1 MTLGQN
7 IQNARKAKGMS
18 QETLAEKIG
27 VSRQALG
34 KWEKDTALPGLDNL
48 QALAAELGTG
58 VDALLGAQA
67 ESPAAPA
74 VTLDALR
81 NLLAARD
88 AEEKRRRRLWG
99 GAAGAA
105 FLVLA
110 GLLAGTALQYER
122 QIDALNQNY
131 AAIQASYAA
140 QQADLSAQISELQDA
155 VRMGEATVLDWR
167 WLPADKLHRDAAGSW
182 MPVQVQVTP
191 RTAAAGTSARLAVR
205 CGDDTQLYEMTAAP
219 DGSFAADG
227 IVFTVGSTYELSVQW
242 TVDGVTTNETL
253 GTVDFNDEMNEPQII
268 WGAVG
273 SSLDFGYS
281 VRRVGNKQY
290 RLTLT
295 CYPVEVQVDAPAWME
310 VAAVEV
316 DLRLNGDAGEPAATA
331 VLQCAESYS
340 YVGADRTG
348 GVWNGTFYDGAPAD
362 GWPYDGKEIPKY
374 VVRVTD
380 TNGGVWTEEMLLT
393 EK

>member
-7 IQNARKAKGMS
+7 IQAARKAKGLS

-58 VDALLGAQA
+58 VDALLGTEPSA
-67 ESPAAPA
+67 PAAPA
-74 VTLDALR
+74 VTLDAMR
-81 NLLAARD
+81 DLLSARD

-99 GAAGAA
+99 CAGGAT
-105 FLVLA
+105 FLILA
-110 GLLAGTALQYER
+110 GLLAGMALQYER
-122 QIDALNQNY
+122 QINALNQNY
-131 AAIQASYAA
+131 AAIQSSYAA

-155 VRMGEATVLDWR
+155 VRMGETTVLDWR

-191 RTAAAGTSARLAVR
+191 RTAAEGTSARLAVR
-205 CGDDTQLYEMTAAP
+205 CGDETRLYDMTAAP
-219 DGSFAADG
+219 DGSFAAG
-227 IVFTVGSTYELSVQW
+227 GLVFTVGDNYALSVQW
-242 TVDGVTTNETL
+242 TADGVTTSEAL
-253 GTVDFNDEMNEPQII
+253 GTVNFNEEMTKPTII
-268 WGAVG
+268 WATGYT
-273 SSLDFGYS
+273 SLDYGYYL
-281 VRRVGNKQY
+281 RRTGKTNY
-290 RLTLT
+290 LTLT
-295 CYPVEVQVDAPAWME
+295 CYPVELEVDAPAWME

-331 VLQCAESYS
+331 MLQCAESYS

-348 GVWNGTFYDGAPAD
+348 GVWSGTFYDGAPAD

-380 TNGGVWTEEMLLT
+380 TNGGVWTEEMPLT
-393 EK
+393 KK

>member
-7 IQNARKAKGMS
+7 IQAARKAKGLS

-58 VDALLGAQA
+58 VDALLGTEPSA
-67 ESPAAPA
+67 PAAPA
-74 VTLDALR
+74 VTLDAMR
-81 NLLAARD
+81 DLLSARD

-99 GAAGAA
+99 CAGGAT
-105 FLVLA
+105 FLILA
-110 GLLAGTALQYER
+110 GLLAGMALQYER
-122 QIDALNQNY
+122 QINALNQNY
-131 AAIQASYAA
+131 AAIQSSYAA

-155 VRMGEATVLDWR
+155 VRMGETTVLDWR

-191 RTAAAGTSARLAVR
+191 RTAAEGTSARLAVR
-205 CGDDTQLYEMTAAP
+205 CGDDTQLYEMTAGA
-219 DGSFAADG
+219 DGSYTASG
-227 IVFTVGSTYELSVQW
+227 LVFTVGSSYELSVQW
-242 TVDGVTTNETL
+242 TADGVTTSEAL
-253 GTVDFNDEMNEPQII
+253 GTVNFNEEMTKPTII
-268 WGAVG
+268 WATGYT
-273 SSLDFGYS
+273 SLDYGYYLH
-281 VRRVGNKQY
+281 RTGKTNY
-290 RLTLT
+290 LTLT
-295 CYPVEVQVDAPAWME
+295 CYPVELEVDAPAWME

-348 GVWNGTFYDGAPAD
+348 GVWSGTFYDGAPAD

-380 TNGGVWTEEMLLT
+380 TNGGVWTEEMPLT
-393 EK
+393 KK

>member
-7 IQNARKAKGMS
+7 TQTARKAKGMS

-81 NLLAARD
+81 DLLAARD

-122 QIDALNQNY
+122 QINALNQNY
-131 AAIQASYAA
+131 AAIQSSYAA

-155 VRMGEATVLDWR
+155 VRMGETTVLDWR

-191 RTAAAGTSARLAVR
+191 RTAAAGTTARLAVR
-205 CGDDTQLYEMTAAP
+205 CGDDTRLYEMTAAP
-219 DGSFAADG
+219 DGSFAAQG

-242 TVDGVTTNETL
+242 TADSMTTSEGL
-253 GTVDFNDEMNEPQII
+253 GTVDFNDEMTEPQII
-268 WGAVG
+268 WGAAG

-295 CYPVEVQVDAPAWME
+295 CYPVEVQVDAPPWMQI
-310 VAAVEV
+310 AQVEI

-331 VLQCAESYS
+331 VLQCTESYS
-340 YVGADRTG
+340 YGSSDRTS
-348 GVWNGTFYDGAPAD
+348 GVWSGTFYDDAPAD
-362 GWPYDGKEIPKY
+362 GWPCDGKNIPKY

-380 TNGGVWTEEMLLT
+380 TNGGVWTEEMPLT

>member
-1 MTLGQN
+1 M
-7 IQNARKAKGMS
+7 
-18 QETLAEKIG
+18 
-27 VSRQALG
+27 
-34 KWEKDTALPGLDNL
+34 
-48 QALAAELGTG
+48 
-58 VDALLGAQA
+58 DALLGAQA
-67 ESPAAPA
+67 ESPEAPA

-81 NLLAARD
+81 DLLAARD
-88 AEEKRRRRLWG
+88 AEERRRRRLWG

-131 AAIQASYAA
+131 AAIQSSCAA

-155 VRMGEATVLDWR
+155 VRMGETTVLDWR

-191 RTAAAGTSARLAVR
+191 RTAAAGTTARLAVR
-205 CGDDTQLYEMTAAP
+205 CGDDMQLYEMTAAP
-219 DGSFAADG
+219 DGSFGADG
-227 IVFTVGSTYELSVQW
+227 LVFTDGNSYALSVQW
-242 TVDGVTTNETL
+242 TADGVTTSETL
-253 GTVDFNDEMNEPQII
+253 GTVNFNEEMTEPTII
-268 WGAVG
+268 WGTG
-273 SSLDFGYS
+273 YTSLDYGYYL
-281 VRRVGNKQY
+281 RRTGKTNY
-290 RLTLT
+290 LTLT
-295 CYPVEVQVDAPAWME
+295 CYPVELEVDAPAWME

-348 GVWNGTFYDGAPAD
+348 GVWSGTFYDGAPAD

-380 TNGGVWTEEMLLT
+380 TNGGVWTEEMPLT
-393 EK
+393 KK